1 MARKHKISGKAK
13 TWEVQERKRGGA
25 FWPRKQIFLLSPCVF
40 VGFWAIQ
47 HSVSSECVLTKWD
60 LGFLYSPWKLLAP
73 SYVKTAKKK
82 KRKSLYPLNLHCLTY
97 LLRNWKLHLIVKLLV
112 MATKCQNQCVEQ
124 AMLESLLE
132 NGAGLFPKPRLIS
145 RGLQGKRTKVLLQ
158 ESTCPVLTGSCS
170 EDALWMATSV
180 SV

>member
-1 MARKHKISGKAK
+1 M
-13 TWEVQERKRGGA
+13 
-25 FWPRKQIFLLSPCVF
+25 
-40 VGFWAIQ
+40 
-47 HSVSSECVLTKWD
+47 
-60 LGFLYSPWKLLAP
+60 AP
-73 SYVKTAKKK
+73 SYVKTAKKKK

-158 ESTCPVLTGSCS
+158 DSTCPVLTGSCS
-170 EDALWMATSV
+170 EDALWLPPCLSKILKWQKLSAQFEKNKSSPAETACQLFRGHSSCQSFINYSGEV
-180 SV
+180 IL